1 MSRIKGAPSFW
12 DNVNKTDGCWEWT
25 SQVNNKGY
33 GILTGDGQIH
43 MAHRCSWMIH
53 KGPIPKGLFV
63 LHKCDNRRCV
73 NPDHLFL
80 GTHEDNMRDMV
91 AKKRQAVGSKVAS
104 SKLTEEAVRQI
115 RALRQS
121 GMKYREIAEAFG
133 LSTYHVKDICHRR
146 YWTHV
151 I

>member
-1 MSRIKGAPSFW
+1 VSRVKGALSFW
-12 DNVNKTDGCWEWT
+12 DNVNKTDGCWEWM

-33 GILTGDGQIH
+33 GILTSDGQIH
-43 MAHRCSWMIH
+43 MAHRYSWMIH

-63 LHKCDNRRCV
+63 LHKCDNRICV

-91 AKKRQAVGSKVAS
+91 TKKRQAVGSKVAS
-104 SKLTEEAVRQI
+104 SKLTEEIVRQI

-121 GMKYREIAEAFG
+121 GMKYREIAEAFD

-146 YWTHV
+146 YWAHV